1 MDLSN
6 IYYLYE
12 IGGKKNQE
20 DYIWPLPGKATLQD
34 RIFIV
39 CDGVGGSEN
48 GEVASRIITESMA
61 AALVKIPA
69 EKISANL
76 INSSLIAAKQKLV
89 DFSKSHRLSPDMAT
103 TFCML
108 MLSDNKTYIS
118 WCGDSRVYHFR
129 NGEVL
134 YKTSDH
140 SLVNTLVK
148 KGEISEQD
156 ALSHPQRN
164 VILKAI
170 KADETPVETE
180 DHWIEDVRSGDYFLL
195 CTDGLFENLTD
206 KDIESLL
213 KQNDRGNFDIIQSIQ
228 QYCLNKT
235 RDNYSMYLIKV
246 SSEKKLTP
254 KRPNSLYLVLIL
266 ILIVIFIIAGRKYF
280 SSQNKQTE
288 PAAPAVVIKK
298 DSVMNNQDSIQVEI
312 VPTPSKDSNSK
323 P

>member
-6 IYYLYE
+6 IYYLCE

-20 DYIWPLPGKATLQD
+20 DYIWPPPGKANLED

-48 GEVASRIITESMA
+48 GEIASKIIAESVGKGLSRIPLA
-61 AALVKIPA
+61 N
-69 EKISANL
+69 ISADL
-76 INSSLIAAKQKLV
+76 IDTELADAKQKLV
-89 DFSKSHRLSPDMAT
+89 DHARANGLSTDMAT
-103 TFCML
+103 TICLLVLAEQKAF
-108 MLSDNKTYIS
+108 IS
-118 WCGDSRVYHFR
+118 WSGDSRAYHFR

-170 KADETPVETE
+170 KADDSQVETE
-180 DHWIEDVRSGDYFLL
+180 DHWIKDIRNGDYFLL
-195 CTDGLFENLTD
+195 CSDGLFENLTD
-206 KDIESLL
+206 KDIEHLL
-213 KQNDRGNFDIIQSIQ
+213 KLNDKGNFDIIETLQ

-235 RDNYSMYLIKV
+235 RDNYSMYLVKISV
-246 SSEKKLTP
+246 AKKPVP
-254 KRPNSLYLVLIL
+254 KRPKSVYLVLIL
-266 ILIVIFIIAGRKYF
+266 VLIVFLIIAGRKYF
-280 SSQNKQTE
+280 SRQAKQTD
-288 PAAPAVVIKK
+288 PVFRALGTK
-298 DSVMNNQDSIQVEI
+298 DSVVNTQDSIQVEI
-312 VPTPSKDSNSK
+312 VPTPSKDSNSR